1 MQPTIEILEKINI
14 NSNKNSNEIFTRLYR
29 YLLREDIYYIAYKRL
44 YSNNGASTR
53 GVDDDTADG
62 FSREYV
68 LKIIESL
75 KNETYIPKPV
85 RREYIKKSNN
95 KKRPL
100 GLPTFTDKLVQEVI
114 RMILE
119 AIYEPLFFECSHGFR
134 PEKSCHTALT
144 SIKYNF
150 TGIRWFVE
158 GDISGCF
165 DNINHNKLTEIIGG
179 KIKDTRF
186 IVLIRKFLKAGY
198 LEDFKYYN
206 TYSGTPQGGIIS
218 PILAN
223 IYLHELDK
231 FIINLKK
238 DFDKPAIRKINKEYR
253 KISYRKSFI
262 SEKIDKADGEVKQKL
277 FKEYKDVSKL
287 LRKIPSKSQTDK
299 KITYVRYADDFLLG
313 LNASKDECI
322 EIKDSIKEFLKIN
335 LDMELSEEKT
345 FVTHSNAY
353 ARFLGY
359 DIRVRRDGTVRPDKN
374 GVLRKFLNGKV
385 ELSMPIGDK
394 INKFLFNKKAV
405 IVKNG
410 VLFPVSRNALTI
422 LTDLEIIT
430 TYNAEIRGLCN
441 YYSLAV
447 NYHMLD
453 YFSYL
458 MEYSCLKTL
467 AHKHKSKISK
477 VKKMFKDGRGK
488 WGVPYKTKKESKRMY
503 IVKSKDIDRTEVF
516 KKVDEIP
523 KQGIYLW
530 YSTNTFE
537 NKLKEKVCELCGS
550 TTEKE
555 YEIHHVNKVKN
566 LKGKKQWE
574 KIMIAKRRKTLLV
587 CKPCHYEIHGRKMK

>member
-555 YEIHHVNKVKN
+555 YEIHHVKKVKN